1 MSIIFAPVSISNMNV
16 DEWLTDASAQ
26 LKKSTPESPRLDC
39 LVLLSKVLNL
49 SQAQILARLETQL
62 NANQVNILNE
72 LLENR
77 KKGVPIAYLTSTKE
91 FYGRTFM
98 VNKDVLIP
106 RPESEDIIDLLKK
119 HVYDRKSV
127 VDIGTGSGCL
137 AITAKLELQDLQVIG
152 SDVSKKALKVARFN
166 AEKLDA
172 KVKFINTNLT
182 VNFKSSFDIY
192 LANLPYVPYGHKVS
206 SGVKFEPEVAVYG
219 GYDGL
224 DFYRQL
230 FNQLAVKAYNSELVI
245 CESLVDQH
253 QKLAGIAKK
262 NGFKQID
269 ELNLVQVFQA
279 N

>member
-1 MSIIFAPVSISNMNV
+1 MILN
-16 DEWLTDASAQ
+16 DWLAQNSSKLTRAGSKSA
-26 LKKSTPESPRLDC
+26 RLDC
-39 LVLLSKVLNL
+39 LVLAGYVLNKTT
-49 SQAQILARLETQL
+49 AYILANLSETLTAGQL
-62 NANQVNILNE
+62 
-72 LLENR
+72 
-77 KKGVPIAYLTSTKE
+77 KKLDNLVAERMNSVPIAYLTSTKD